1 MLTPNEYAHF
11 WSKSLSF
18 SAYQTR
24 FEEEIAAGDAI
35 PFHEYLPMNWQRM
48 QRIGKTLHLSEELRR
63 TVEALEK
70 PLHWLVIT
78 EHWCGDAAQIVPVIG
93 QIAALNP
100 EKIKLGLIYRD
111 ANPELMDAHLTG
123 TSKSIPKWIIL
134 DETFALLG
142 DWGPRPTPA
151 QALLDTYKGQDVDYK
166 VTSEKLHAWYA
177 KDKQM
182 AIQAEFIDFLK
193 QFS

>member
-24 FEEEIAAGDAI
+24 FEEEIAAGAAI

-177 KDKQM
+177 KDKQT
-182 AIQAEFIDFLK
+182 ALQVEFIDFLK
-193 QFS
+193 QIN